1 MFKVTFKCHPLQF
14 LQVSFLI
21 LKNSEKKQLKNIPHV
36 LNFYTL
42 LDTPIWFFNVAQV
55 NLASYLFLC

>member
-42 LDTPIWFFNVAQV
+42 LDTPI
-55 NLASYLFLC
+55 